1 MEPLIGPRITLRPLL
16 ASDGPA
22 LVQAATD
29 GELWNLPYTV
39 VPSAETVDDYMRVA
53 LEGRADG
60 TTIPFVIQIP
70 DHKRLIIGSTRFWRI
85 DWQNRNLEIGW
96 TWLSKSWQRTFVNT
110 EAKFLMLCF
119 AFERLNCIRVQFTT
133 DEINETS
140 CAALLRLG
148 AKQEGIIRQDFIM
161 PDGRKRDSVQFS
173 IIDEEWPEVRRN
185 LEEKLNAPSESELSS
200 QQAAL
205 KAGEPKDQA

>member
-22 LVQAATD
+22 LVQAAAD

-70 DHKRLIIGSTRFWRI
+70 DAKRLIIGSTRFWKI
-85 DWQNRNLEIGW
+85 DWQHRNLEIGW
-96 TWLSKSWQRTFVNT
+96 TWLAKSWQRTFVNT

-140 CAALLRLG
+140 CAAILRLG
-148 AKQEGIIRQDFIM
+148 AKQEGIMRQDFIM

-173 IIDEEWPEVRRN
+173 IIDEEWPEVRRQ
-185 LEEKLNAPSESELSS
+185 LEEKLKTPSESELSS
-200 QQAAL
+200 QQAGSTAP
-205 KAGEPKDQA
+205 EPKRQT